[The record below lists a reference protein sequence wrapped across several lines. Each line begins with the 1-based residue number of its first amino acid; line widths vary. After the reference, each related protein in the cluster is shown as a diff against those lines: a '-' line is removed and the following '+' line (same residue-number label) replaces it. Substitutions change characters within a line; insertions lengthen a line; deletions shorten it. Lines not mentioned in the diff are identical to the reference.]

1 MTVIS
6 VRGVADFLLQP
17 FFLLVFIIWPKERV
31 KTCIST
37 ELTQMYL
44 PNSPGVQS
52 FYRSQPMFEFYKPEA
67 L

>member
-17 FFLLVFIIWPKERV
+17 FPPLVFIIWPKKRV
-31 KTCIST
+31 KICIST

-44 PNSPGVQS
+44 PNVQS

>member
-17 FFLLVFIIWPKERV
+17 FPPLCFSLFGHERV
-31 KTCIST
+31 KICIST

-44 PNSPGVQS
+44 PNVQS